1 MKFEKLKKIFGCFTE
16 LTRLERAIWLSSL
29 TVIISCY
36 ALSRSGDVL
45 SLIASLIGVTALIF
59 VAKGYVIGQI
69 LTVIFA
75 VFYGIISFYFAYY
88 GEMITYLGMS
98 APMAIMSAVSWAKNP
113 YRGSSEVKI
122 RRVSRKNVLLIFL
135 MTGAVTALFYF
146 ILKALDTENLFF
158 STVSVSTS
166 FLAVAFTFM
175 RSHYYALAYAANDVV
190 LIILWVLAS
199 LEDSSYIPMVVCFTV
214 FLMNDI
220 YGFVNWQR
228 MKKRQLGT

>member
-1 MKFEKLKKIFGCFTE
+1 MTYLKI
-16 LTRLERAIWLSSL
+16 
-29 TVIISCY
+29 
-36 ALSRSGDVL
+36 
-45 SLIASLIGVTALIF
+45 